1 MTSIFCE
8 QRVNESHGQLIFFD
22 LQDKEREQLQAAL
35 DEQQR
40 KEKMDKERKVEELRR
55 KEESHRDKM
64 AAEQQQRK
72 ERNDKDKV
80 VVEQKEE
87 KENVSESSEGEDM
100 FNDTPQEIRPLKTV
114 GLASNPRSKVQVTPL
129 SEKNKVCTSFGGR

>member
-1 MTSIFCE
+1 MVNIKPLKVVAKLNFIFT
-8 QRVNESHGQLIFFD
+8 
-22 LQDKEREQLQAAL
+22 LQDKERDQLQAAL

-40 KEKMDKERKVEELRR
+40 QEKMEKDRKVEELRR
-55 KEESHRDKM
+55 KEESHKT
-64 AAEQQQRK
+64 
-72 ERNDKDKV
+72 

-129 SEKNKVCTSFGGR
+129 SEKNKVRTSVN